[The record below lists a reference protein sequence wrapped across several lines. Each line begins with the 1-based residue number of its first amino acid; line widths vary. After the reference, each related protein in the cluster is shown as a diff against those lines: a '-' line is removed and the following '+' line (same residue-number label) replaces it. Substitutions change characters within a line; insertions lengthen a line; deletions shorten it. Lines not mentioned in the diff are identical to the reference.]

1 MILLIDNYDSFTFNL
16 TDYLHRLGAETKVV
30 LNDELQPDELDK
42 LHFDRML
49 ISPGPNTPSESG
61 YLMEIVQKFHD
72 RVPILGVCLGHQAI
86 GQFFGA
92 TVCHAPVP
100 VHGKVSAL
108 VHDGKGIYTGLP
120 ARFQVCRY
128 HSLVLEDIDRT
139 PLIVTA
145 RTEDGICMGF
155 SHPELPLT
163 GVQFHPE
170 AILTEYGLEML
181 GNWLSSEGYP
191 GA

>member
-30 LNDELQPDELDK
+30 LNDEMTPDELE
-42 LHFDRML
+42 LLNFDRIL

-61 YLMEIVQKFHD
+61 YLMDIVQRFHN
-72 RVPILGVCLGHQAI
+72 RLPMLGVCLGHQAI

-92 TVCHAPVP
+92 RLCHAPVP
-100 VHGKVSAL
+100 MHGKTSVL
-108 VHDGKGIYTGLP
+108 IHDGKGLYKGLP
-120 ARFQVCRY
+120 GQFNVCRY
-128 HSLVLEDIDRT
+128 HSLVIEGLDGT
-139 PLIVTA
+139 PLTETA
-145 RTEDGICMGF
+145 RTADGVCMGF
-155 SHPELPLT
+155 SHRHLPLN

-170 AILTEYGLEML
+170 AILTEYGLELL
-181 GNWLSSEGYP
+181 GNWLSSDLLH